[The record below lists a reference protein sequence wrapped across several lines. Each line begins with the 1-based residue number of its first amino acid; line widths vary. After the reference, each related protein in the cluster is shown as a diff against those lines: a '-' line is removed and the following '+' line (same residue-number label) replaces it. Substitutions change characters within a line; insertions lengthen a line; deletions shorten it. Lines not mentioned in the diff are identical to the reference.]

1 MSDTELSLDP
11 GIDSSEPGTIT
22 IEIPAGPAYSISPN
36 SRKHWRVKHRESQEL
51 KQVAWASCLPPD
63 RPELRLM
70 QGPVNIHWTI
80 YLGKG
85 RRQMD
90 RDNATATMKPAL
102 DGIVSAG
109 AIEGDEQHIVRAIT
123 VDQVKWADHRG
134 DARITVRI
142 ERAAA

>member
-1 MSDTELSLDP
+1 
-11 GIDSSEPGTIT
+11 
-22 IEIPAGPAYSISPN
+22 
-36 SRKHWRVKHRESQEL
+36 
-51 KQVAWASCLPPD
+51 
-63 RPELRLM
+63 
-70 QGPVNIHWTI
+70 
-80 YLGKG
+80 
-85 RRQMD
+85 MD